1 MIIYF
6 FNFILIYFLIISL
19 FDMLYFYFEFFI
31 INSKDL
37 NLSIVDRFI
46 LSFTFHRIKNDSYIM
61 TQTLGYGK
69 IYETFLL
76 FTYLNFLVLLFH
88 DGYVITAG
96 FLLIHLSFLW
106 IINNMKGSFLYY
118 LFYYIL

>member
-6 FNFILIYFLIISL
+6 FNFILLYFLIISL

-46 LSFTFHRIKNDSYIM
+46 LSFIFHRIKNDSYIM
-61 TQTLGYGK
+61 TQTLGHGK

-76 FTYLNFLVLLFH
+76 FTCLNFLVLLFH
-88 DGYVITAG
+88 DGFYVITAG
-96 FLLIHLSFLW
+96 FRLIHLSFLW
-106 IINNMKGSFLYY
+106 IINDMKGSFL
-118 LFYYIL
+118 IITR